1 MSQMPRVTVVGA
13 GFGALTAVRKLRA
26 ADPKLGIDLV
36 APKPEFVYYPG
47 TIWIPTGLRDPE
59 DLVIPLER
67 FFERHRVDYHRA
79 SATGLRDGGRLLE
92 TTQGG
97 IRNDGLIIASGGRFI
112 RKLPG
117 IEHSFLPC
125 GGVEVIAQV
134 RDRLQ
139 ALEGGT
145 LAFGF
150 SGNPKEPAA
159 MRGGPVFEFLFGI
172 ESWLRKQGR
181 RERFRLVFFTP
192 AEKPGQRLGPKAVD
206 GLMREMAKRGI
217 ETHLGHKLKG
227 FEADKV
233 MTEGGEFNAD
243 MILFMPGM
251 TGNQWFDNTEL
262 PRSPGGMISANAHCQ
277 VEGWDKVY
285 VAGDSGSFPGP
296 EWMPKQAHM
305 ADLQAEAAVANL
317 LDEFAGKT
325 ASHTFKAELICI
337 VDTRT
342 SGMLVSRTP
351 TKNLVLPAFV
361 GFHWAK
367 RLFEWNYL
375 RQYR

>member
-1 MSQMPRVTVVGA
+1 MSRVTVIGA
-13 GFGALTAVRKLRA
+13 GFAALTAVRKLRA
-26 ADPKLGIDLV
+26 ADAHLGIDLI

-47 TIWIPTGLRDPE
+47 TIWIPTGLRQPK
-59 DLVIPLER
+59 DLVVPLGN
-67 FFERHRVDYHRA
+67 FFARMGVTYHQA
-79 SATGLRDGGRLLE
+79 AATGLRDAGR
-92 TTQGG
+92 TVVTDQGELA
-97 IRNDGLIIASGGRFI
+97 NDGLIIASGGRFI

-125 GGVEVIAQV
+125 GGVEVTTQI
-134 RDRLQ
+134 RDRL
-139 ALEGGT
+139 ATMEGGT

-150 SGNPKEPAA
+150 AGNPNEPSA

-172 ESWLRKQGR
+172 DSFLRQQGR
-181 RERFRLVFFTP
+181 RDRFRLVFFTP

-206 GLMREMAKRGI
+206 GLMREMAKRDV

-227 FEADKV
+227 FTADKV
-233 MTEGGEFNAD
+233 MTEGGEFAAD
-243 MILFMPGM
+243 LILFMPGM
-251 TGNQWFDNTEL
+251 TGNQWFDNTDL
-262 PRSPGGMISANAHCQ
+262 PRSPGGLLQGDRFCQ

-296 EWMPKQAHM
+296 DWLPKQAHM

-317 LDEFAGKT
+317 MDAFDGRP
-325 ASHTFKAELICI
+325 ASHTFKSELMCI
-337 VDTRT
+337 VDTRS
-342 SGMLVSRTP
+342 SGMFVARTP
-351 TKNLVLPAFV
+351 SRNIVLPSFI

-367 RLFEWNYL
+367 RFFEWMYL

>member
-1 MSQMPRVTVVGA
+1 MPRVTVVGA